1 MWEPQPL
8 TTLRASKA
16 CRGEN
21 FTFLP
26 YLFYKDFG
34 RFLNNIANGVIK
46 IDRFRW
52 SQMFLGFKNI

>member
-21 FTFLP
+21 FTLFTFKEEASSKGFSDSSNVTLGIIEFLDVHQ
-26 YLFYKDFG
+26 LVF
-34 RFLNNIANGVIK
+34 
-46 IDRFRW
+46 
-52 SQMFLGFKNI
+52 